1 MRKWSASPCFKYGSG
16 KSELGMLNLGGF
28 DILSDHSNYI
38 VIIVVVSI
46 VCERRLRSCRE
57 WIWILEVI

>member
-1 MRKWSASPCFKYGSG
+1 
-16 KSELGMLNLGGF
+16 MLNLGGF

-38 VIIVVVSI
+38 VIIVVVII